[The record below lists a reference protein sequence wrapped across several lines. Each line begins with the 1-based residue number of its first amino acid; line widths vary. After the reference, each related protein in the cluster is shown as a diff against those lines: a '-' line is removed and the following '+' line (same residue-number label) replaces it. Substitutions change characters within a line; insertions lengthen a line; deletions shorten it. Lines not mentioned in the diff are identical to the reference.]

1 MTRTT
6 DQDLLSLNIPGTRI
20 ELDARTAE
28 ELGAFEEQALT
39 EADALASADI
49 PAEHLPEQPL
59 DPEGQ
64 GA

>member
-6 DQDLLSLNIPGTRI
+6 DQDLLSLNTPGTRI

-39 EADALASADI
+39 EADALESADI
-49 PAEHLPEQPL
+49 PPEHLP
-59 DPEGQ
+59 DYEGER
-64 GA
+64 A